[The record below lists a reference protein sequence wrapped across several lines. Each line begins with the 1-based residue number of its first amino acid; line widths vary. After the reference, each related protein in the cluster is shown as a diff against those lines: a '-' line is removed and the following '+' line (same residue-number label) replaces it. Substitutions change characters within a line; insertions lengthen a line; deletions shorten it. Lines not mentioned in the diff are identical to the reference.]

1 MFTRIK
7 YRRRLLQSWRLFTD
21 WVPRGKLWLL
31 TILQLP
37 TPRCPALHC
46 VDTLSSLSSVTGFDS
61 VWTSPATNQAGNCA
75 ALPRPHQLQSPHLA
89 IHPSLPPSYLLSFIS
104 CCLWWIFW
112 LPRLCV
118 QQVLMMVIKIWLRI
132 TIKTTFMVFIFL
144 WFAS

>member
-1 MFTRIK
+1 MFTTLK

-37 TPRCPALHC
+37 TPRCLALHC
-46 VDTLSSLSSVTGFDS
+46 VDTLSSVSSVTGSDS
-61 VWTSPATNQAGNCA
+61 VWTPPGTNQAGNCA
-75 ALPRPHQLQSPHLA
+75 ALPRPHELQSAHSA
-89 IHPSLPPSYLLSFIS
+89 TPPSVILAEFYFMLSLVDI
-104 CCLWWIFW
+104 LVA
-112 LPRLCV
+112 RLCV
-118 QQVLMMVIKIWLRI
+118 QQVLMMVIKTWLRI